1 MQRRNGWKQ
10 KNLSANFMS
19 GMSGDLKQQDR
30 SSVDACST
38 IVPVA
43 VQGVYSAGA
52 DRLLYTLEAGEVG
65 GIFNLERFV
74 PINISGT
81 SPPEYPQKTQEK
93 RLFYSADF
101 KVDRVDF
108 HPDD

>member
-1 MQRRNGWKQ
+1 MLARQLC
-10 KNLSANFMS
+10 LSPCRAFAR
-19 GMSGDLKQQDR
+19 L
-30 SSVDACST
+30 
-38 IVPVA
+38 VPID
-43 VQGVYSAGA
+43 YSIP
-52 DRLLYTLEAGEVG
+52 LEAGEVG